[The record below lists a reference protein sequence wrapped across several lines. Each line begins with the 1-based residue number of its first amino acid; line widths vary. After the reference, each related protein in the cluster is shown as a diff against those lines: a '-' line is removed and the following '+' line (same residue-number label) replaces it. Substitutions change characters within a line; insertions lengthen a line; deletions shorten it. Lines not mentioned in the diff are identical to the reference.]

1 MTAVYACLT
10 RLAFSSER
18 QEQLQPDVI
27 TRQAHGLRRSHLQ
40 PAHEP
45 VRGAGGINRKPGG
58 ARLLQRHVR
67 PRPRC

>member
-1 MTAVYACLT
+1 
-10 RLAFSSER
+10 
-18 QEQLQPDVI
+18 
-27 TRQAHGLRRSHLQ
+27 
-40 PAHEP
+40 